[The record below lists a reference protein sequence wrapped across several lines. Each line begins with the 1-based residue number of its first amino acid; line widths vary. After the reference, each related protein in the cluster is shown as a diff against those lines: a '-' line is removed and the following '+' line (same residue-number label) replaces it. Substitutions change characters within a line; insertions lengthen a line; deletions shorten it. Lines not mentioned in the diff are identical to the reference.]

1 VQGGNDGIGLGG
13 STGSGGQGW
22 RGSLR
27 NPPFL
32 MFLISMVIFHLGN
45 SSNAFLILK
54 ARETGLSVTLIP
66 LIWMVYN
73 GVCTGSS
80 PLFGSLSDRVGRKPV
95 IVVSFPYYAAVYSL
109 FGLAGEVWMMWA
121 LFAAY
126 GVYYGL
132 SEGIFRAYI
141 ADLVGPEH
149 RGSAYGIF
157 NTGIG
162 LALFP
167 ASLIM
172 GALWDRYGSRTA
184 FLAAAALSLLGF
196 LSFVASLP
204 LQRRWK
210 P

>member
-1 VQGGNDGIGLGG
+1 
-13 STGSGGQGW
+13 
-22 RGSLR
+22 
-27 NPPFL
+27 
-32 MFLISMVIFHLGN
+32 MFLISMVIFQLGN
-45 SSNAFLILK
+45 SSNAFIILK

-80 PLFGSLSDRVGRKPV
+80 P
-95 IVVSFPYYAAVYSL
+95 L

-149 RGSAYGIF
+149 RGSAYGMF

-172 GALWDRYGSRTA
+172 GALWDRYGSKTA

-204 LQRRWK
+204 LPLQRRWK
-210 P
+210 PCSRSWPCSGERSHA